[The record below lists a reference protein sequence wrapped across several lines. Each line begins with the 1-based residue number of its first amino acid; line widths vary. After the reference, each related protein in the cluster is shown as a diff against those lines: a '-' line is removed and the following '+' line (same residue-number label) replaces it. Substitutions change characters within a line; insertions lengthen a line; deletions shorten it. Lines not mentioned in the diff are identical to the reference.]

1 MLKSSPPPVP
11 GFTFMGRLVLKRSG
25 PQGQI
30 WYRGQVWSFGCK
42 KMFQKHT
49 VLFWHQKN
57 HVNIHFSLKF
67 TSAIW
72 SDPGAICSDLMR
84 SVNPILHGY
93 IQLHFPTFPSSVHM
107 FAICTYLKIQ
117 HIFTNDT
124 LEPQTCLYPQS
135 IWLGLVKRSLSFG
148 LLSPTAFFHL
158 DDQEK

>member
-1 MLKSSPPPVP
+1 MLKSSPPPCARL
-11 GFTFMGRLVLKRSG
+11 MGRLVLKRSG

-42 KMFQKHT
+42 KMFQKRT
-49 VLFWHQKN
+49 GTKKN
-57 HVNIHFSLKF
+57 HLNIHFSLKF

-72 SDPGAICSDLMR
+72 SDPDAICSDFMR
-84 SVNPILHGY
+84 SVNPILHRY
-93 IQLHFPTFPSSVHM
+93 IQLHFPTFPSSVHT

-117 HIFTNDT
+117 HIFTNGT

-148 LLSPTAFFHL
+148 LLSQTDFFHL